1 MCSPVSHR
9 DAGLVLSYAVSALFV
24 LAARNSSMGYAQQA
38 TLNRRLSLSSM
49 VARYALWLLT
59 QHTVDK
65 AK

>member
-1 MCSPVSHR
+1 MYSPVSRR
-9 DAGLVLSYAVSALFV
+9 DAGLVLSYEVSALLV
-24 LAARNSSMGYAQQA
+24 LAVGSFSMGYAQQA